1 MKFLN
6 QQPLE
11 SFENDRSIY
20 IDTATKTLGVGG
32 KIALFKN
39 EDVSSVK
46 TNIRASTSLAA
57 DYTLTLPPTPG
68 TAGQVLITDGAGN
81 LSFTNGGGVGT
92 VTSISGTGT
101 VSGISL
107 SGTITTDGDLTLSGT
122 LEVIPDNF
130 STQVANTVLA
140 GPISGSDDK
149 PTFRALVSADFPTLN
164 QNTSGS
170 AGSVAAENIT
180 GTNIA
185 SNVTGSS
192 LTSVGTL
199 SGLTVSSDATINSVK
214 LGRGGSSV
222 ATNIAIGENSVL
234 GGNVDGSENVAI
246 GSATLKSN
254 RSGNSNTGVGNRA
267 LYTNR
272 DGGANVGIGAYTVYF
287 NLDGGYNTAVGNNA
301 LYTTTASFNT
311 AIGGQAGSGIT
322 TGSGNTLVGYTAGNN
337 ITTGSKNV
345 ILGSYTGST
354 APISGTGS
362 NYIILSDGDGTV
374 RQVIDSSGRVGI
386 GTTSPIRA
394 LHVYAAPVSDGDS
407 RTQVRVSSTVA
418 YDASPIAGIHFG
430 LIYNSANQSSG
441 MGSIQFG
448 KENSIDGDVASF
460 FAVTTRINGG
470 AVTERIRIDSIG
482 NLKIA
487 SGNLNFSGTGQRIT
501 GDMSNAT
508 DANNL
513 IFQSSTTNSSTGIRV
528 APNGTGT
535 ASYLKMFSSSDTANS
550 SLFQFTIGG
559 VLGAASLNSN
569 INGTGTYLPMAF
581 YTGGSERMRIDTSGN
596 VGIGTSSPNAKL
608 NVYSASTTANLMQ
621 WSSGGI
627 SDTNFITIAK
637 SGALGTAGT
646 PQFSLGMDYSTT
658 YVDLCAIKF
667 ARDGGAGG
675 NMQFFTGVNANGS
688 ERMRIDS
695 SGNVGIGTTSP
706 TSILEVASTTLGT
719 TLNATQNNTT
729 MSFRTDTNNTD
740 RLVSKATRF
749 AAGSDWTYANITLG
763 REIAGTASG
772 YPFITFG
779 NNTAGSFDPMLEL
792 NVGSALLHMSYG
804 GNVGI
809 GTTSPAYSLD
819 VKSTVNVGL
828 RSLNS
833 AATPSSTQGGGAV
846 FGHLA
851 NTAMTSGSRLGF
863 FVFTGTY
870 DNTSTLYNAS
880 ALTAFAEELWTGTA
894 RGSSLR
900 FETTA
905 IGTTTRSEKMR
916 IDSSGNVGIGTTSPS
931 YALDV
936 SGSNDIARITS
947 STTSTGLLITDSV
960 GTIRVG
966 SRSGAAIFDTSSS
979 ERMRIDTTGN
989 VGIGTYT
996 DAGNALRYLDVQN
1009 SNTGAVAGAIVRLI
1023 TSNYAGSGTTSADIV
1038 KYKTGGLIIKN
1049 TETNAAAYTA
1059 FEIGAS
1065 ERMRIDSSG
1074 NVTISGTLTVNGN
1087 TTTLNSNTLTVD
1099 DKNIEIGSVAA
1110 VTPTG
1115 NISAASAI
1123 VTNLSSTVNIVPGSA
1138 VTALSGNG
1146 TVTLPAST
1154 TVASIDSA
1162 TQITLSQNLTGT
1174 GTATGATL
1182 TITGS
1187 TDVTANGGGITLK
1200 GASDKTLNWVSSTS
1214 AWTSSEHFN
1223 LASGKNYLLNG
1234 TNILASTTYIGT
1246 TSVALNRT
1254 SANMTLSGITSID
1267 GGTSVSQALTIQ
1279 STTGVGTSDSIVFKT
1294 GNATTAMTINTSG
1307 TLILQGS
1314 ASGNQLQFVTSSVE
1328 RSRIGING
1336 TSLEFHVNET
1346 STPRMVID
1354 SSGNVGIGTASP
1366 GYKLEIATSALIGSR
1381 LYPVSGTNG
1390 ATYVVSN
1397 NGGNFYYGLDSS
1409 TGANFG
1415 AAYAGVLSHSGAYPI
1430 LFATSST
1437 ERMRIDAS
1445 GNVGIGTSSPSTY
1458 GKFGVVSGSTYFGVA
1473 TDTYTSAIIGPRPA
1487 NDGVVSFAFDY
1498 AAIGV
1503 ASSFWKIDAS
1513 ASIFSIYQNA
1523 NARLNIDSSGNV
1535 GIGTSSSSAPLTVS
1549 SSTTIAA
1556 GLPSILLQGSSNT
1569 ERIAIRT
1576 TSGPVFVTQF
1586 CNGTLAS
1593 PTAVTSGNFLG
1604 GYQFGG
1610 YAATAFNRG
1619 AQISGYADGTWTD
1632 TSTPAYIT
1640 LATASAGSTTLT
1652 ERMRI
1657 DSSGKALIGLTA
1669 SKTYGN
1675 TLQVQG
1681 GIQNFGVNSASVS
1694 DIIAYDYNSVDASPT
1709 FASAVLR
1716 KYGSTATGNLYIAG
1730 TIAAAGW
1737 AEISGINTNGLGIG
1751 TNGAAPIVF
1760 GTTATERMRIDSS
1773 GNVGIGTTTPAQ
1785 KLHVVGNIVATGDIT
1800 TAYSDD
1806 RLKNISGPITNALN
1820 KVNTLSGFYYTPNDL
1835 AISLGIDDNQQ
1846 LRVGVS
1852 AQQVQAIMPEVVKES
1867 PIDKDYLTVQ
1877 YEKLVPL
1884 LIEAIK
1890 ELTAKVA
1897 ELEKRNN

>member
-20 IDTATKTLGVGG
+20 IDTAAKTLGVGG
-32 KIALFKN
+32 KIALYKN
-39 EDVSSVK
+39 EDISSIK
-46 TNIRASTSLAA
+46 TNIRASNSLVAN
-57 DYTLTLPPTPG
+57 YTLTLPPTPG
-68 TAGQVLITDGAGN
+68 SAGQVLITDGAGN

-430 LIYNSANQSSG
+430 LIYNSANQSAG

-448 KENSIDGDVASF
+448 KENSIDGDFASF

-501 GDMSNAT
+501 GDFSSIPVANRVHFQTNVTNGAT
-508 DANNL
+508 VVGV
-513 IFQSSTTNSSTGIRV
+513 I
-528 APNGTGT
+528 PNGTATTSQFNLESDSAVTNGN
-535 ASYLKMFSSSDTANS
+535 YLQFSSN
-550 SLFQFTIGG
+550 I
-559 VLGAASLNSN
+559 AASGTHGIYSGYR
-569 INGTGTYLPMAF
+569 GTGSYVPLTLW
-581 YTGGSERMRIDTSGN
+581 TGGSERMRIDTSGN
-596 VGIGTSSPNAKL
+596 VLVGLTTTPTSGTNTTNNLVISNEIAYGSLLIGTYASFLGRQSSDGSTVL
-608 NVYSASTTANLMQ
+608 NTGQASIIFSRGVYGSTTTSMTIDN
-621 WSSGGI
+621 SG
-627 SDTNFITIAK
+627 K
-637 SGALGTAGT
+637 
-646 PQFSLGMDYSTT
+646 
-658 YVDLCAIKF
+658 
-667 ARDGGAGG
+667 
-675 NMQFFTGVNANGS
+675 
-688 ERMRIDS
+688 
-695 SGNVGIGTTSP
+695 VGIGTTSP

-729 MSFRTDTNNTD
+729 MSFSTDTNNTD

-819 VKSTVNVGL
+819 VKSTVNIGL

-931 YALDV
+931 YALDI

-966 SRSGAAIFDTSSS
+966 SRSGAAIFDTGSS

-996 DAGNALRYLDVQN
+996 DAGNALRYLDLQN

-1023 TSNYAGSGTTSADIV
+1023 TSNYAGSGTTSVDIV

-1354 SSGNVGIGTASP
+1354 SSGKVGIGTSSPSAKLQVTSATQYDGFQLSNGTYTVGYITGNTATNDDGQLTLLSGGVAKASILANGNTYFIGGNVGIGTSSP
-1366 GYKLEIATSALIGSR
+1366 GYKLDVNGIGR
-1381 LYPVSGTNG
+1381 MRFASGTG
-1390 ATYVVSN
+1390 AGHFLDTTGNASRFFVGTDAVSEAWRV
-1397 NGGNFYYGLDSS
+1397 YDSIG
-1409 TGANFG
+1409 GAN
-1415 AAYAGVLSHSGAYPI
+1415 
-1430 LFATSST
+1430 
-1437 ERMRIDAS
+1437 RIYLDAS
-1445 GNVGIGTSSPSTY
+1445 GNVGIGTSSPSGPGGTINL
-1458 GKFGVVSGSTYFGVA
+1458 VTASSGSTIIKSQTSSVTTGYARYDLATGTANSYTLLALQDNTASPYFQLASGSGVLNHYY
-1473 TDTYTSAIIGPRPA
+1473 DGPNHIFR
-1487 NDGVVSFAFDY
+1487 N
-1498 AAIGV
+1498 V
-1503 ASSFWKIDAS
+1503 AGT
-1513 ASIFSIYQNA
+1513 
-1523 NARLNIDSSGNV
+1523 ARMTIDSSGNV
-1535 GIGTSSSSAPLTVS
+1535 GIGSSATTV
-1549 SSTTIAA
+1549 A
-1556 GLPSILLQGSSNT
+1556 
-1569 ERIAIRT
+1569 R
-1576 TSGPVFVTQF
+1576 F
-1586 CNGTLAS
+1586 
-1593 PTAVTSGNFLG
+1593 
-1604 GYQFGG
+1604 
-1610 YAATAFNRG
+1610 
-1619 AQISGYADGTWTD
+1619 
-1632 TSTPAYIT
+1632 
-1640 LATASAGSTTLT
+1640 
-1652 ERMRI
+1652 RI
-1657 DSSGKALIGLTA
+1657 DSIASGANQWCWFNTNTGSATPNAAITSGIALGGNYSNGA
-1669 SKTYGN
+1669 SEGNVIYGTY
-1675 TLQVQG
+1675 L
-1681 GIQNFGVNSASVS
+1681 
-1694 DIIAYDYNSVDASPT
+1694 T
-1709 FASAVLR
+1709 FA
-1716 KYGSTATGNLYIAG
+1716 KWN
-1730 TIAAAGW
+1730 
-1737 AEISGINTNGLGIG
+1737 
-1751 TNGAAPIVF
+1751 
-1760 GTTATERMRIDSS
+1760 GTTYSETMRIDSS
-1773 GNVGIGTTTPAQ
+1773 GNVGIGASPTYKLDVSGTSRVTKLLAGAITQTTDTSGIRTNADIYMDAAVSTLAYNLYYDTNWNYRNTGPGFAWRSDGTSLMQLLTAVSGTGGTAASVSVALSITTSGSMGIGTTTPAQ

>member
-32 KIALFKN
+32 KIALYKN
-39 EDVSSVK
+39 EDVSSIK
-46 TNIRASTSLAA
+46 TNIRASNSLVAN
-57 DYTLTLPPTPG
+57 YTLTLPPTPG
-68 TAGQVLITDGAGN
+68 SAGQVLITDGAGN

-501 GDMSNAT
+501 GDFSSIPVANRVHFQTNVTDGAT
-508 DANNL
+508 VVGV
-513 IFQSSTTNSSTGIRV
+513 I
-528 APNGTGT
+528 PNGTATTSQFNLESDSAVTNGN
-535 ASYLKMFSSSDTANS
+535 YLQFSSN
-550 SLFQFTIGG
+550 I
-559 VLGAASLNSN
+559 AASGTHGIYSGYR
-569 INGTGTYLPMAF
+569 GTGSYVPLTLW
-581 YTGGSERMRIDTSGN
+581 TGGSERMRIDTSGN
-596 VGIGTSSPNAKL
+596 VGIGTNSPAHKLAVQSSSSNSIASFYQAGASL
-608 NVYSASTTANLMQ
+608 NTDIYINNVGSANNFLISRRANGESWLY
-621 WSSGGI
+621 
-627 SDTNFITIAK
+627 N
-637 SGALGTAGT
+637 SGAD
-646 PQFSLGMDYSTT
+646 PFVFSTSAT
-658 YVDLCAIKF
+658 
-667 ARDGGAGG
+667 
-675 NMQFFTGVNANGS
+675 

-695 SGNVGIGTTSP
+695 SGNVLVGLTTTPTYGTNTTNNIVVSNEIAYGSLLIGTNASFLGRQSSDGSTVLN
-706 TSILEVASTTLGT
+706 TGQASIIFSRGVYGSTTT
-719 TLNATQNNTT
+719 SMTID
-729 MSFRTDTNNTD
+729 S
-740 RLVSKATRF
+740 S
-749 AAGSDWTYANITLG
+749 
-763 REIAGTASG
+763 
-772 YPFITFG
+772 
-779 NNTAGSFDPMLEL
+779 
-792 NVGSALLHMSYG
+792 

-809 GTTSPAYSLD
+809 GTASPAYSLD
-819 VKSTVNVGL
+819 VKSTVNIGL

-833 AATPSSTQGGGAV
+833 TTTPSSTQGGGAV

-936 SGSNDIARITS
+936 SGSNDISRITS

-966 SRSGAAIFDTSSS
+966 SRSGAAIFDTGSS

-1023 TSNYAGSGTTSADIV
+1023 TSNYAGSGTTSVDIV

-1123 VTNLSSTVNIVPGSA
+1123 ITNLSSTVNIVPGSA

-1234 TNILASTTYIGT
+1234 TNILASTHYIGT

-1354 SSGNVGIGTASP
+1354 SSGNVGIGTSSPGASLSVYNATTASMLLQGDSTTQYSIGRFSSDTTGPIISTRKYRGSVASP
-1366 GYKLEIATSALIGSR
+1366 SAVISGDSSGTVNFAVFGGTNLRNIANIIGSVDTYTSDTDITGILR
-1381 LYPVSGTNG
+1381 FGT
-1390 ATYVVSN
+1390 SP
-1397 NGGNFYYGLDSS
+1397 S
-1409 TGANFG
+1409 G
-1415 AAYAGVLSHSGAYPI
+1415 AATP
-1430 LFATSST
+1430 T

-1445 GNVGIGTSSPSTY
+1445 GNVGIGTTSPAYELDVYKATSAVDYIAGRFVSDAAVTGQSQTWVKFEKASTY
-1458 GKFGVVSGSTYFGVA
+1458 GG
-1473 TDTYTSAIIGPRPA
+1473 
-1487 NDGVVSFAFDY
+1487 
-1498 AAIGV
+1498 AIGG
-1503 ASSFWKIDAS
+1503 
-1513 ASIFSIYQNA
+1513 YLNQGA
-1523 NARLNIDSSGNV
+1523 NSG
-1535 GIGTSSSSAPLTVS
+1535 
-1549 SSTTIAA
+1549 
-1556 GLPSILLQGSSNT
+1556 LL
-1569 ERIAIRT
+1569 
-1576 TSGPVFVTQF
+1576 
-1586 CNGTLAS
+1586 
-1593 PTAVTSGNFLG
+1593 
-1604 GYQFGG
+1604 
-1610 YAATAFNRG
+1610 
-1619 AQISGYADGTWTD
+1619 
-1632 TSTPAYIT
+1632 
-1640 LATASAGSTTLT
+1640 
-1652 ERMRI
+1652 
-1657 DSSGKALIGLTA
+1657 
-1669 SKTYGN
+1669 
-1675 TLQVQG
+1675 
-1681 GIQNFGVNSASVS
+1681 
-1694 DIIAYDYNSVDASPT
+1694 
-1709 FASAVLR
+1709 
-1716 KYGSTATGNLYIAG
+1716 
-1730 TIAAAGW
+1730 
-1737 AEISGINTNGLGIG
+1737 
-1751 TNGAAPIVF
+1751 F
-1760 GTTATERMRIDSS
+1760 GTQNGSATPTERMRIDSS
-1773 GNVGIGTTTPAQ
+1773 GNVGIGTSSPARKLEVKNTTGTSIQVTGTATTSSYPGFIISSGTQSVFTMSQSADDGTGYVSNQAAAPIIFNTSNTERMRIDSSGNVGIGTSSPAQ

>member
-32 KIALFKN
+32 KIALYKN
-39 EDVSSVK
+39 EDISSIK
-46 TNIRASTSLAA
+46 TNIRASNSLVAN
-57 DYTLTLPPTPG
+57 YTLTLPPTPG
-68 TAGQVLITDGAGN
+68 SAGQVLITDGAGN

-596 VGIGTSSPNAKL
+596 VGIGTSAPSGGLLDVN
-608 NVYSASTTANLMQ
+608 
-621 WSSGGI
+621 GGI
-627 SDTNFITIAK
+627 SNR
-637 SGALGTAGT
+637 GGT
-646 PQFSLGMDYSTT
+646 SSTVG
-658 YVDLCAIKF
+658 YVVLVRGDAS
-667 ARDGGAGG
+667 
-675 NMQFFTGVNANGS
+675 FTGYMEFHNADTSRAGYIGYGS
-688 ERMRIDS
+688 TSALSLWLESATASLLFGTNNLERMRIDS
-695 SGNVGIGTTSP
+695 SGNVGIGTASP

-819 VKSTVNVGL
+819 VKSTVNIGL

-833 AATPSSTQGGGAV
+833 ATTPSSTQGGGAV

-966 SRSGAAIFDTSSS
+966 SRSGAAIFDTGSS

-1023 TSNYAGSGTTSADIV
+1023 TSNYAGSGTTSVDIV

-1354 SSGNVGIGTASP
+1354 SSGNVGIGTSSPGASLSVYNATTASMLLQGDSTTQYSIGRFSSDTTGPIISTRKYRGSVASP
-1366 GYKLEIATSALIGSR
+1366 SAVISGDSSGTVNFAVFGGTNLRNIANIIGS
-1381 LYPVSGTNG
+1381 V
-1390 ATYVVSN
+1390 
-1397 NGGNFYYGLDSS
+1397 
-1409 TGANFG
+1409 
-1415 AAYAGVLSHSGAYPI
+1415 
-1430 LFATSST
+1430 
-1437 ERMRIDAS
+1437 
-1445 GNVGIGTSSPSTY
+1445 
-1458 GKFGVVSGSTYFGVA
+1458 
-1473 TDTYTSAIIGPRPA
+1473 DTYTSDTDIT
-1487 NDGVVSFAFDY
+1487 
-1498 AAIGV
+1498 
-1503 ASSFWKIDAS
+1503 
-1513 ASIFSIYQNA
+1513 
-1523 NARLNIDSSGNV
+1523 
-1535 GIGTSSSSAPLTVS
+1535 GILRFGTS
-1549 SSTTIAA
+1549 
-1556 GLPSILLQGSSNT
+1556 PSG
-1569 ERIAIRT
+1569 
-1576 TSGPVFVTQF
+1576 
-1586 CNGTLAS
+1586 
-1593 PTAVTSGNFLG
+1593 
-1604 GYQFGG
+1604 
-1610 YAATAFNRG
+1610 AAT
-1619 AQISGYADGTWTD
+1619 
-1632 TSTPAYIT
+1632 P
-1640 LATASAGSTTLT
+1640 
-1652 ERMRI
+1652 
-1657 DSSGKALIGLTA
+1657 
-1669 SKTYGN
+1669 
-1675 TLQVQG
+1675 
-1681 GIQNFGVNSASVS
+1681 
-1694 DIIAYDYNSVDASPT
+1694 
-1709 FASAVLR
+1709 
-1716 KYGSTATGNLYIAG
+1716 
-1730 TIAAAGW
+1730 
-1737 AEISGINTNGLGIG
+1737 
-1751 TNGAAPIVF
+1751 
-1760 GTTATERMRIDSS
+1760 TERMRIDSS
-1773 GNVGIGTTTPAQ
+1773 GNVGIGTSSPAYELDVYKATSAVDYIAGRFVSDAAVTGQSQTWVKFEKASTYGGAIGGYLNQGVNSGLLFGTQNGSATPTERMRIDASGNVGIGSSATTVARFRIESIASGANQWCWFNTNTGSATPNAAITSGIALGGNYSNGSSEGNVIYGTYLTFAKWNGTTYSETMRIDSSGNVGIGTASPASIGGLLSVVGNGAAGTGYFRNLATTGITSDQLQVSVAQSTSLSSVYLARFYTNVSVSPAVAFHVKGDGEGYFAGNVGIGTASPAQ